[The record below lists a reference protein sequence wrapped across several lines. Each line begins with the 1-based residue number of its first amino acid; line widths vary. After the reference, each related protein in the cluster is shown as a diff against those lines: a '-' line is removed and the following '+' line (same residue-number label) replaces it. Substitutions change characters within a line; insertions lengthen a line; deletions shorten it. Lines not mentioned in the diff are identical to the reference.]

1 MRLLIAARPLGIESI
16 CKAKK
21 GNISNFGPTNPN
33 ISSSGPRGGVPEL
46 ALVVER
52 HFFLFVVDLHDEY
65 HAVQVLTT
73 PARLA
78 ARDYAHLAGRKFP
91 LEKHAEYRCFMQ
103 TLPNSIHCRRRARD
117 RCHRKGN
124 ASGIDVRR
132 QGRVKNVLD
141 PAGMQRT
148 EINCKPAL
156 SARAMRQALDHVSGQ
171 VGPRGRTKAFSSR
184 IASEGLWI
192 PYVAVAQMTRQGQA
206 S

>member
-1 MRLLIAARPLGIESI
+1 MDLPIQIFPARGPAGGYLTWHWSLSGICFS
-16 CKAKK
+16 
-21 GNISNFGPTNPN
+21 F
-33 ISSSGPRGGVPEL
+33 
-46 ALVVER
+46 
-52 HFFLFVVDLHDEY
+52 FVVDLHDEY

-73 PARLA
+73 PARLV
-78 ARDYAHLAGRKFP
+78 ARDSAQLAGRKFP
-91 LEKHAEYRCFMQ
+91 LEEHAGHRCFMQ
-103 TLPNSIHCRRRARD
+103 TLTHSIHCRRPARD
-117 RCHRKGN
+117 WCRRKGN

-148 EINCKPAL
+148 ELNCQRAL
-156 SARAMRQALDHVSGQ
+156 SARAVRQALDHVSGQ